1 MSVVNTAVDTNSKG
15 GPIADFAFDES
26 LIEWTVPK
34 SDWLEIHDKNFDG
47 VATSAYI
54 FDAQGRVLLVQR
66 AAHDSMPNLW
76 ETPGGAVDSG
86 DSSILAGC
94 AREVREEV
102 GLIAKRMKRLVT
114 EGEGRGKWSV
124 FTNRSGTRVFCGFAF
139 EVEVEEP
146 LGEEG
151 KGVEVV
157 LDPEEHQAFCWAGEE
172 DVRRGVVGGRRIALS
187 CLMVRNRLM
196 EAFRLRREDG
206 AM

>member
-26 LIEWTVPK
+26 LVEWTVPK
-34 SDWLEIHDKNFDG
+34 SDWLAIHDKDFDG

-76 ETPGGAVDSG
+76 ETPGGAVDAG
-86 DSSILAGC
+86 DESILAGC

-102 GLIAKRMKRLVT
+102 GLVAKRMRRLVT
-114 EGEGRGKWSV
+114 EGEGREKWSV

-139 EVEVEEP
+139 EVEVE
-146 LGEEG
+146 GG
-151 KGVEVV
+151 EVV
-157 LDPEEHQAFCWAGEE
+157 LDPEEHQAWAWAGEE

-206 AM
+206 DGV

>member
-86 DSSILAGC
+86 DDSILAGC

-102 GLIAKRMKRLVT
+102 GLVARRMKRLVT

-139 EVEVEEP
+139 EVEVD
-146 LGEEG
+146 EG
-151 KGVEVV
+151 EVV
-157 LDPEEHQAFCWAGEE
+157 LDPEEHQAFVWAGEE
-172 DVRRGVVGGRRIALS
+172 EIRRGVVGGRRIALS

-206 AM
+206 VNGV

>member
-34 SDWLEIHDKNFDG
+34 SDWLQIHGKDFNG

-86 DSSILAGC
+86 DGSILAGC
-94 AREVREEV
+94 AREVKEEA
-102 GLIAKRMKRLVT
+102 GLVARRMKRLVT
-114 EGEGRGKWSV
+114 EGEGREKWSV
-124 FTNRSGTRVFCGFAF
+124 FTNRNGTRVFCGFAF
-139 EVEVEEP
+139 EVEVEE
-146 LGEEG
+146 G
-151 KGVEVV
+151 EVV
-157 LDPEEHQAFCWAGEE
+157 LDPEEHQAFLWAGEE
-172 DVRRGVVGGRRIALS
+172 DVKRGIVEGRRIALS

-206 AM
+206 E

>member
-15 GPIADFAFDES
+15 GPVADFAFDES

-34 SDWLEIHDKNFDG
+34 SDWLSIHDKNFDG

-54 FDAQGRVLLVQR
+54 FDAQGCVLLVQR

-76 ETPGGAVDSG
+76 ETPGGAVDAG
-86 DSSILAGC
+86 DESILAGC
-94 AREVREEV
+94 AREVGEEV
-102 GLIAKRMKRLVT
+102 GLVARRMKRLVT
-114 EGEGRGKWSV
+114 EGEGREKWSV
-124 FTNRSGTRVFCGFAF
+124 FTNRRGTRVFCGFAF
-139 EVEVEEP
+139 EVEVE
-146 LGEEG
+146 
-151 KGVEVV
+151 KGGEVV
-157 LDPEEHQAFCWAGEE
+157 LDPEEHQAWVWAGEE

-206 AM
+206 VNGA

>member
-15 GPIADFAFDES
+15 GAIADFAFDES

-34 SDWLEIHDKNFDG
+34 SDWLSIHGKDFDG

-76 ETPGGAVDSG
+76 ETPGGAVDAG

-94 AREVREEV
+94 AREVKEEA
-102 GLIAKRMKRLVT
+102 GLVARRMRRLVT
-114 EGEGRGKWSV
+114 EGEGREKWSV

-139 EVEVEEP
+139 EVEVE
-146 LGEEG
+146 GG
-151 KGVEVV
+151 EVV
-157 LDPEEHQAFCWAGEE
+157 LDPEEHQAFLWAGEE
-172 DVRRGVVGGRRIALS
+172 DVRD
-187 CLMVRNRLM
+187 
-196 EAFRLRREDG
+196 EASQFCIS
-206 AM
+206 